1 MYGNNPYYGQQRF
14 QPMNLSQQPMSQQ
27 FMQPQSI
34 QPVVQPSGLLGKIV
48 DNVDV
53 VKATDIPLDGST
65 SYFPL
70 ADGSAIVTKKLQND
84 GTSKTIIY
92 KPTEEEKLETPK
104 YATLEDIRK
113 EIDEIDFSDL
123 DDLKE
128 EIKEIKKELKDIRK
142 RKED

>member
-14 QPMNLSQQPMSQQ
+14 QPMSMPQQPMNQQ
-27 FMQPQSI
+27 FIQPQPI
-34 QPVVQPSGLLGKIV
+34 QPITTPTALLGKIV

-70 ADGSAIVTKKLQND
+70 ADGSAIVTKKLQTD

-92 KPTEEEKLETPK
+92 KPTEEEKIEAPK
-104 YATLEDIRK
+104 YATIEDIEKEISKLDLNDLED
-113 EIDEIDFSDL
+113 
-123 DDLKE
+123 LKD
-128 EIKEIKKELKDIRK
+128 EIKEIKKELKEIKK